1 MPTVSAGRRPN
12 GNGETVGTKYVC
24 VPVRGCRKLSMKAGS
39 LYVIGHIDVG
49 SWYTPKFPAG
59 GPNTGMACQ
68 GSSEIHKML
77 HLWRAYLTGR
87 FLTCIFNQLT
97 ESPSSHPEA
106 SHLL

>member
-49 SWYTPKFPAG
+49 SWFTPEFPAG
-59 GPNTGMACQ
+59 GPTLGWPV
-68 GSSEIHKML
+68 KD
-77 HLWRAYLTGR
+77 
-87 FLTCIFNQLT
+87 
-97 ESPSSHPEA
+97 HPK
-106 SHLL
+106 SVKCYIYGVHI